1 VHVFRRL
8 GVSVLVIAV
17 LAPVLG
23 GDAAPP
29 ALVPE
34 GVTVAGVPVGGM
46 SNQQAQAALRPAFAK
61 PVQLVFTTRSWRLVP
76 ARFGAKVGVAQG
88 VAQAMSA
95 RAGAAVELTPTVDTA
110 AVRQFVRAL
119 DKRVSYPAKDAEL
132 KGLSGLQP
140 EFVGEQTGVRVLRQL
155 TIQRITRAL
164 QSPQIHRVRVAA
176 QVVEP
181 TRTVADFGPVI
192 VIRRGANEL
201 RYYVGAKL
209 VRTFN
214 VATGQSIYPTPTGT
228 FSIVDMQRNPWW
240 RPPDSPW
247 AKGLK
252 PIPPGPGNPLGTR
265 WMGLS
270 APGVGIHGTPDDA
283 SIGYSASHGCIR
295 MHIPDAEW
303 LFTHVELGTPVVIT
317 NA

>member
-1 VHVFRRL
+1 VRVIRRL
-8 GVSVLVIAV
+8 GVSVLIIAA
-17 LAPVLG
+17 LAPVLS

-29 ALVPE
+29 ALVPQ
-34 GVTVAGVPVGGM
+34 GVTVAGVAVGGM
-46 SNQQAQAALRPAFAK
+46 SNEQAQAALRPAFAK
-61 PVQLVFTTRSWRLVP
+61 PVQLVFTGRHWRLVP
-76 ARFGAKVGVAQG
+76 ARFGAKVGLAQG
-88 VAQAMSA
+88 VAVALNAQP
-95 RAGAAVELTPTVDTA
+95 GAAVELKPTVDGA
-110 AVRQFVRAL
+110 SVRRFVRAL

-132 KGLSGLQP
+132 AGLKELQP
-140 EFVGEQTGVRVLRQL
+140 EFTPEQTGIQVLRQL
-155 TIQRITRAL
+155 TAQRITRAL

-176 QVVEP
+176 KIVEP
-181 TRTVADFGPVI
+181 SRTVASFGPVI

-201 RYYVGAKL
+201 RYYLGARL
-209 VRTFN
+209 VRTFG
-214 VATGQSIYPTPTGT
+214 VATGQSVYPTPTGM
-228 FSIVDMQRNPWW
+228 FSIVDMQRDPWW

-247 AKGLK
+247 AQGLK

-303 LFTHVELGTPVVIT
+303 LFTHVDLGTQVVIT
-317 NA
+317 DA

>member
-1 VHVFRRL
+1 MIRRL
-8 GVSVLVIAV
+8 GVSVIVIAA
-17 LAPVLG
+17 LAPVLC

-29 ALVPE
+29 ALIAR
-34 GVTVAGVPVGGM
+34 GVTVAGMPVGGM
-46 SNQQAQAALRPAFAK
+46 SNEQAQAALRPAFAP
-61 PVQLVFTTRSWRLVP
+61 PVPLVYRPRRWRIVP
-76 ARFGAKVGVAQG
+76 ARFGAKVGVARG
-88 VAQAMSA
+88 VATAMTA
-95 RAGAAVELTPTVDTA
+95 RPGASVALTPTVDND

-119 DKRVSYPAKDAEL
+119 DKRISYPAKDAEL
-132 KGLSGLQP
+132 AGLDGLRPKFTP
-140 EFVGEQTGVRVLRQL
+140 EVVGVQVLRQL
-155 TIQRITRAL
+155 TRQRIVRAL
-164 QSPQIHRVRVAA
+164 QSPQIQRVRVA
-176 QVVEP
+176 VKVLGPE
-181 TRTVADFGPVI
+181 RTVAKFGPVI

-201 RYYVGAKL
+201 RYYLGAKL
-209 VRTFN
+209 VRTFG
-214 VATGQSIYPTPTGT
+214 VATGQSIYPTPIGM
-228 FSIVDMQRNPWW
+228 FDIVDMQLNPWW

-303 LFTHVELGTPVVIT
+303 LFFHVKLGTPVVIT
-317 NA
+317 DA

>member
-1 VHVFRRL
+1 VIRRL
-8 GVSVLVIAV
+8 GVSVLVIAA
-17 LAPVLG
+17 LAPVLS
-23 GDAAPP
+23 GDASPP
-29 ALVPE
+29 ALVPS

-46 SNQQAQAALRPAFAK
+46 SNEQAQAALRPAFAR

-88 VAQAMSA
+88 VAAALSA
-95 RAGAAVELTPTVDTA
+95 RPGAAVELTPTVDSG
-110 AVRQFVRAL
+110 AVRRFVRAL

-132 KGLSGLQP
+132 AGLDGLEP
-140 EFVGEQTGVRVLRQL
+140 KLTPEQTGIQVLRQL
-155 TIQRITRAL
+155 TEQRITRAL

-176 QVVEP
+176 KIVEP
-181 TRTVADFGPVI
+181 TRTVAHFGPVI
-192 VIRRGANEL
+192 VVRRSANEL

-209 VRTFN
+209 VRTFG
-214 VATGQSIYPTPTGT
+214 VATGQSVYPTPTGT
-228 FSIVDMQRNPWW
+228 FNIVDMQRNPWW

-247 AKGLK
+247 AQGLK

-317 NA
+317 DA